1 MELCAQ
7 AAVEQDSDR
16 LLILVHEIN
25 RLLEEK
31 ERRLKKRGNQ
41 SELPDDPNERT
52 LKWRAP
58 KKEGRSG
65 QSRKCLALRLLR
77 RSKC

>member
-7 AAVEQDSDR
+7 AAVEQDADR

-31 ERRLKKRGNQ
+31 ERRLKQGGNQ
-41 SELPDDPNERT
+41 SEPAHDPTTDDPTQQDPSKHDPPDRT
-52 LKWRAP
+52 
-58 KKEGRSG
+58 
-65 QSRKCLALRLLR
+65 
-77 RSKC
+77 